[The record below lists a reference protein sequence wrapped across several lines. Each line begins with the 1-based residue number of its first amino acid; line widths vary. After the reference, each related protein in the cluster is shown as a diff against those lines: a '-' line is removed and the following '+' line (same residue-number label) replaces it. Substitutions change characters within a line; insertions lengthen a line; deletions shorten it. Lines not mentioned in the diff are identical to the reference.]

1 MLKADHS
8 KLIELEVLRGI
19 AAMIVLF
26 HHFLLVVA
34 PRLHGRNFPDDP
46 IALVR
51 TPLFAL
57 ANGTAAVAVFF
68 VLSGFVLTFRA
79 MEKRNWSQLLVG
91 ALKRWPRLVPLVATV
106 NVLSAIFLML
116 GLYQDRTWFGTSAFK
131 QDTDISVIRS
141 AIGEGTFSTFFD
153 GTANFN
159 SPLWTMHYELFGSFA
174 AYATGLVLIFQ
185 KSFPRAMAIGAI
197 VILFTATMTGKGG
210 IYYAMPVAGVLI
222 ARIYVE
228 RNTIASALNFMSPWR
243 TPIALGTASLAI
255 VLCGYD
261 GYSKPVG
268 FYAFM
273 ARFEWSDTEPL
284 LHGIAA
290 VAILAL
296 VLFYDPVRR
305 SLAGPTAALVGR
317 LSFPIYLVHL
327 PILLGLVSPIHSS
340 LAARFDNTVAAPVA
354 FVLLIVL
361 TLAAAY
367 PLAYLDQWWVRQ
379 LRDIAWLMI
388 TKLQRVIWRPG
399 DETAPPAHEGDETNP
414 ACWP

>member
-1 MLKADHS
+1 MLKAGRG
-8 KLIELEVLRGI
+8 KLIELEALRGV

-26 HHFLLVVA
+26 HHFLLVIA

-57 ANGTAAVAVFF
+57 VNGTAAVAVFF

-79 MEKRNWSQLLVG
+79 MENRDRSQLLVG
-91 ALKRWPRLVPLVATV
+91 ALKRWPRLIPLVATV

-131 QDTDISVIRS
+131 QGTGISVIRS
-141 AIGEGTFSTFFD
+141 ALAEGMFSTFFD
-153 GTANFN
+153 GSANFN
-159 SPLWTMHYELFGSFA
+159 SALWTMHYELFGNFA
-174 AYATGLVLIFQ
+174 AYATALVLIFQ
-185 KSFPRAMAIGAI
+185 KSFARAMAIGAI
-197 VILFTATMTGKGG
+197 VILLTATMTGKGG
-210 IYYAMPVAGVLI
+210 FYYAMPIAGVLV

-228 RNTIASALNFMSPWR
+228 RNTIASALNFMNPWR
-243 TPIALGTASLAI
+243 VPIALGAASLAV

-290 VAILAL
+290 VAILVL
-296 VLFYDPVRR
+296 VLFCDPLRR
-305 SLAGPTAALVGR
+305 SLAGPTAALLGR

-327 PILLGLVSPIHSS
+327 PILLGLVSPIHSN
-340 LAARFDNTVAAPVA
+340 LAARFDNAVAAPAA
-354 FVLLIVL
+354 FVLLVAL

-367 PLAYLDQWWVRQ
+367 PLARLDEWWVWK
-379 LRDIAWLMI
+379 LRNIASLAVA
-388 TKLQRVIWRPG
+388 KLPREGWRSG
-399 DETAPPAHEGDETNP
+399 DTTAPVAQIGDQANR
-414 ACWP
+414 AD